1 MTTTQTRS
9 NRYQRRRLRKRWLR
23 VLIWI
28 VIALGYIAL
37 MWYYVFPWADK
48 IVNRPTV

>member
-1 MTTTQTRS
+1 M
-9 NRYQRRRLRKRWLR
+9 RRVDAAPKRARRRWLR
-23 VLIWI
+23 IAIWI

-37 MWYYVFPWADK
+37 MWFYVFPWADK